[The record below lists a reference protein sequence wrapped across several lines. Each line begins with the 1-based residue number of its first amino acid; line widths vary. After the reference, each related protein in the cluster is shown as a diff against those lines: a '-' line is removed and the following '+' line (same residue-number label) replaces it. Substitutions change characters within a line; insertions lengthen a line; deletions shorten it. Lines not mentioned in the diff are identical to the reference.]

1 MDLSL
6 EADFYEKYKSLKDTK
21 TFYLIK
27 SNDDFFAGM
36 NSFMKELEKK
46 FSWVDLRIK
55 EGTFSR
61 IECNDLSFYG
71 VPRGHLLKFFIEIAA
86 LPEKKILSEEFEQR
100 LFVSSNCPNCPKALD
115 SILRFLEKK
124 KIRSHFYFCDDNFFH
139 AEKFNVMSVP
149 CLVIEKKS
157 NEIQRFVGDI
167 NLDDLEVVF
176 EEKNKEE
183 FSSDYFKNIIEQ
195 GKAAEIADL
204 IVSENSVFSGFVSL
218 FSSRAIGL
226 RVGAA
231 VTAEY
236 LSEKSPYLFEDLVD
250 RLYEVYLESSIEIKG
265 DILYLISLSENKLKW
280 IKELEKIEK
289 NETNDLLKEII
300 SDSVET
306 LNR

>member
-1 MDLSL
+1 
-6 EADFYEKYKSLKDTK
+6 
-21 TFYLIK
+21 
-27 SNDDFFAGM
+27 
-36 NSFMKELEKK
+36 
-46 FSWVDLRIK
+46 
-55 EGTFSR
+55 
-61 IECNDLSFYG
+61 
-71 VPRGHLLKFFIEIAA
+71 
-86 LPEKKILSEEFEQR
+86 
-100 LFVSSNCPNCPKALD
+100 
-115 SILRFLEKK
+115 
-124 KIRSHFYFCDDNFFH
+124 
-139 AEKFNVMSVP
+139 
-149 CLVIEKKS
+149 
-157 NEIQRFVGDI
+157 VGDI